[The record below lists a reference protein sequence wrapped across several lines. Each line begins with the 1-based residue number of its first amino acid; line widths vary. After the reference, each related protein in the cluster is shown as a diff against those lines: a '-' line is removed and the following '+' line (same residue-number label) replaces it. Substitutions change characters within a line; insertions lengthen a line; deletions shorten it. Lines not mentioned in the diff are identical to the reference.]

1 MERVRRIFFVRA
13 QRSHLKKP
21 RFFKKAN
28 CVFFLFSDIERKVFV
43 VSSEKHGHGCQ
54 NWVFTLHRSNLR
66 TKYWK
71 FFCVLSDLSR
81 KLSQFQPKRWNKS
94 VGIGLFLSTRIIWEK
109 LEFLKKN
116 KLSLFSQFEPKFFGF
131 LKLKH
136 RQVCRICFR
145 YFQKN
150 ILRKKILNNFYISYR
165 VLSENFPDFWMKN
178 LWRAVGTTL
187 IVLAR
192 LIWRK
197 QFCLG
202 KKIFFIFRILH

>member
-1 MERVRRIFFVRA
+1 MERVRRNCFVRA

-28 CVFFLFSDIERKVFV
+28 FVFFLFSDIERKVFV
-43 VSSEKHGHGCQ
+43 VSAEKHRHGCQ
-54 NWVFTLHRSNLR
+54 NWILTLHRSILR

-71 FFCVLSDLSR
+71 IFCVLSDSSR
-81 KLSQFQPKRWNKS
+81 KLSKFQPKMWNNS

-109 LEFLKKN
+109 LEFSKKN
-116 KLSLFSQFEPKFFGF
+116 KLSLFSQCEPKLFGF

-150 ILRKKILNNFYISYR
+150 ILRKIVWTTSIFLIGFWAKIFPISGWKLCGG
-165 VLSENFPDFWMKN
+165 LSE
-178 LWRAVGTTL
+178 
-187 IVLAR
+187 
-192 LIWRK
+192 
-197 QFCLG
+197 
-202 KKIFFIFRILH
+202 LH